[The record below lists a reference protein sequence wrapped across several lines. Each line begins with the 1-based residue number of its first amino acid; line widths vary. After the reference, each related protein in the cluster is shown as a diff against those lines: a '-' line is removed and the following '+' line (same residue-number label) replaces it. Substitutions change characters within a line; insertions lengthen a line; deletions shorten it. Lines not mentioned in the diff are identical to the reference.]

1 MLLHN
6 FDKILVTHE
15 ASICCIAASTNA
27 KFSFY
32 NDHSIVSKE
41 RERETEWDKCVY
53 ISYISC
59 QIFCY
64 VTDYDSRPARVS
76 SINVLFFSLLLF
88 QDLRI
93 VNSNM
98 HMLCNNILY
107 SVHSKDETV
116 TFDIT
121 LMNRK
126 GSASVDSTVSSRSQ
140 FDNRYILTSYV

>member
-1 MLLHN
+1 MKHQFAHCCKYN
-6 FDKILVTHE
+6 AVNSLVTMTIALFRGGDKE
-15 ASICCIAASTNA
+15 CI
-27 KFSFY
+27 Y
-32 NDHSIVSKE
+32 I
-41 RERETEWDKCVY
+41 Y

-88 QDLRI
+88 QDLQI

-98 HMLCNNILY
+98 YMYATIFH
-107 SVHSKDETV
+107 SVHAKDETV

-140 FDNRYILTSYV
+140 FDNRYTLASHV